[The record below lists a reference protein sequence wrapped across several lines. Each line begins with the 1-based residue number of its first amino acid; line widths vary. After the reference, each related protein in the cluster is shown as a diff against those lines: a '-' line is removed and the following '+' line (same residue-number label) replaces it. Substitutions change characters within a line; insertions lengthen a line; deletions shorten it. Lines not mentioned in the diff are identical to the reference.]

1 MTERLNCPVSFF
13 TMKKK
18 NYFGGKPRKAKAT
31 ANTKAQKSAEYT
43 HSNEGGNYNAGE
55 RNQQENLTEAEEPI
69 VKRAYELAPEWR
81 ISVIARRKFMAL
93 PSAFQNGAGK
103 EACVKE
109 ALAAHKELIPDP
121 TRYWIWL
128 VDETAKLIR
137 VWDFEE
143 VCEKAGRNPLT
154 VAQHLILEGKAV
166 CNAVRMEGLEAYGSK
181 IRMFVE
187 PLFHDEFKLFGDKG
201 TVAKP
206 VEAPTHE

>member
-1 MTERLNCPVSFF
+1 
-13 TMKKK
+13 MKQSSKK
-18 NYFGGKPRKAKAT
+18 WRSLTHNEKAILESRKG
-31 ANTKAQKSAEYT
+31 AEST
-43 HSNEGGNYNAGE
+43 HSNEGANNNAGE
-55 RNQQENLTEAEEPI
+55 NIQQSNPEEAEEPI

-128 VDETAKLIR
+128 VDETAKLVR
-137 VWDFEE
+137 VWDFEDI
-143 VCEKAGRNPLT
+143 CKKADRNPLT

-201 TVAKP
+201 TVTKTK
-206 VEAPTHE
+206 EAPAHE